1 VAGGATCCGS
11 TAATDQAT
19 TATDQPATVRHDE
32 AHRLPVVVIGVGP
45 VRLAAAAHLH
55 ERGLPFTVLEAGP
68 GPGASVAAWG
78 HVRLFSPWRYNIDAL
93 VPLPPEGLRSHAIL
107 GCRQAPSLTNGS
119 ERASGVAGV
128 TVRRI
133 GP

>member
-1 VAGGATCCGS
+1 MAGGATCCGS

-32 AHRLPVVVIGVGP
+32 AHRLPVVVIGAGP
-45 VRLAAAAHLH
+45 IGLAAAAHLH

-93 VPLPPEGLRSHAIL
+93 VPLPPEGL
-107 GCRQAPSLTNGS
+107 
-119 ERASGVAGV
+119 SGVTQSRGAGKPRHLR
-128 TVRRI
+128 TVPN
-133 GP
+133 GLLALPG